1 VKEVRGKEFHVCQ
14 ASRRSNENGA
24 MKNITLIMSLL
35 TNFFLFLL
43 DLPDHIIFIKAAH
56 SLKLNSS
63 HNHYR
68 LHLK

>member
-14 ASRRSNENGA
+14 ASRRSNDNGA
-24 MKNITLIMSLL
+24 MENTTLIMSLM

-43 DLPDHIIFIKAAH
+43 DLSDYIIFIKAAH
-56 SLKLNSS
+56 SLKLHPS